1 MVGKNTLCVY
11 VNGKLILPE
20 GTAVIRKG
28 ENTLA
33 VQNLQNIL
41 PGEYEPHTV
50 KIRKGILSLGQ
61 MKKLSGGKVAVEPD
75 GSFTVAESGFYTVL
89 VTTQSK
95 RTVRITLYL
104 EK

>member
-1 MVGKNTLCVY
+1 M
-11 VNGKLILPE
+11 
-20 GTAVIRKG
+20 
-28 ENTLA
+28 
-33 VQNLQNIL
+33 
-41 PGEYEPHTV
+41 

-75 GSFTVAESGFYTVL
+75 GSFTVTESGFYTVL